1 MNKLLAVA
9 KWFGK
14 LGSED
19 DAGTVPSSTRWIAIL
34 LALYTGIMVG
44 TIVDYVLW
52 RTPNGPVVVGLAA
65 AITALG
71 FGTGYVQGKR
81 N

>member
-1 MNKLLAVA
+1 MSKLLAF
-9 KWFGK
+9 FGWVKK

-19 DAGTVPSSTRWIAIL
+19 DQGTVPSSTRWIAMV
-34 LALYTGIMVG
+34 LAFLTASLVITTEY
-44 TIVDYVLW
+44 YVLW
-52 RTPNGPVVVGLAA
+52 RNANGPVVGGLAA
-65 AITALG
+65 CITALG